1 MRKELSRDERR
12 KQTWKMWSFDCFP
25 GEGFSL
31 GGNHKQSKGDGIQLL
46 PNFVFCENP
55 ALFSS
60 LGHHL
65 KIPIQPLLA
74 SHPLDHLMSKGREQ
88 FNSWLMNLLV

>member
-46 PNFVFCENP
+46 LNFMCFVKILLC
-55 ALFSS
+55 S
-60 LGHHL
+60 LHWVTISKFQYNLYWH
-65 KIPIQPLLA
+65 PI
-74 SHPLDHLMSKGREQ
+74 H
-88 FNSWLMNLLV
+88 